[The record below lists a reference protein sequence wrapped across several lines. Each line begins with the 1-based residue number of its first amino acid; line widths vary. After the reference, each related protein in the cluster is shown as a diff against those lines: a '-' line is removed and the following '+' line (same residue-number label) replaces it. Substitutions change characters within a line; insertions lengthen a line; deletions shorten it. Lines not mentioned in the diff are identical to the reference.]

1 MLGNLSFMLQCA
13 TSSLKAFWNLY
24 MLFADTL
31 LPFTIQT
38 APVFTSSS
46 YVSTSLDS
54 MYHKNIHFVAV
65 LWSTL

>member
-1 MLGNLSFMLQCA
+1 MLGNFIFMLQCA
-13 TSSLKAFWNLY
+13 TPSSKAFWNLY

-31 LPFTIQT
+31 LPFRIQT

-54 MYHKNIHFVAV
+54 VYDKNIHLIAV